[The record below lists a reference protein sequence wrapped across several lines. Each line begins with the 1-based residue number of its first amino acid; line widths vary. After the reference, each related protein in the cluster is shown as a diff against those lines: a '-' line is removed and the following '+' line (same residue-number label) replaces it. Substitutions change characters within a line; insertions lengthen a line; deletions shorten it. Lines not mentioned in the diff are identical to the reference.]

1 MSRVSPE
8 LQALTDHQKQ
18 IKSWLAEVE
27 AKIST
32 LEETYLE
39 ETTLGNVVRGWEQDG
54 KSVPLF
60 KMKGQEDK
68 EKIFSM
74 SSYQVWLERQ
84 QNDDDDK
91 NTERKHGGK
100 SSSEGGAK
108 NKKIK
113 KQLQAGQKRKHDE
126 DLDYADDGDY

>member
-1 MSRVSPE
+1 MSRVSDE
-8 LQALTDHQKQ
+8 LKALTDHQKQ

-54 KSVPLF
+54 KSGPLF
-60 KMKGQEDK
+60 KLKGQEDK
-68 EKIFSM
+68 EKIFSSSSC
-74 SSYQVWLERQ
+74 SSYNE
-84 QNDDDDK
+84 DDDK
-91 NTERKHGGK
+91 NTDRKHGGK
-100 SSSEGGAK
+100 SSESGAK

-113 KQLQAGQKRKHDE
+113 KLSAGQKRKHDE
-126 DLDYADDGDY
+126 DLDYDDGDY

>member
-1 MSRVSPE
+1 MSSRVSDE
-8 LQALTDHQKQ
+8 LTALIDHQKQ

-54 KSVPLF
+54 KSGPLF

-84 QNDDDDK
+84 QNEEDDK
-91 NTERKHGGK
+91 TAERKHGSK
-100 SSSEGGAK
+100 SSEGGAK

-113 KQLQAGQKRKHDE
+113 KQLQAGQNRKHDE
-126 DLDYADDGDY
+126 DLD